1 MKTLVIDA
9 IVGIGFPSVLLADEC
24 RKAGLARNVPGH
36 EPVYG
41 NWVGNL
47 NYEWGRDQLEK
58 IDLEK
63 LQELYTALREAREEG
78 SVAEPENDKPLIQL
92 Q

>member
-9 IVGIGFPSVLLADEC
+9 IVGIGFPSILLADEC
-24 RKAGLARNVPGH
+24 RKAGLAECLGGGH
-36 EPVYG
+36 GDPR
-41 NWVGNL
+41 
-47 NYEWGRDQLEK
+47 YEWRRDQLEK
-58 IDLEK
+58 IELEK

-78 SVAEPENDKPLIQL
+78 SVAEPEKDKPLIQL

>member
-24 RKAGLARNVPGH
+24 RKAGLASFT
-36 EPVYG
+36 G
-41 NWVGNL
+41 NQWND
-47 NYEWGRDQLEK
+47 NYEWRRDQLEK
-58 IDLEK
+58 IELEK

-78 SVAEPENDKPLIQL
+78 SLAEPENDKPLIQL

>member
-24 RKAGLARNVPGH
+24 RKAGLA
-36 EPVYG
+36 EFTG
-41 NWVGNL
+41 NQWNEK
-47 NYEWGRDQLEK
+47 YEWRRDQLEK
-58 IDLEK
+58 IELEK

-78 SVAEPENDKPLIQL
+78 SVAEPDTDKPLIQL

>member
-9 IVGIGFPSVLLADEC
+9 IVGIGFPSVLLAEEC
-24 RKAGLARNVPGH
+24 RKAGLARGQA
-36 EPVYG
+36 G
-41 NWVGNL
+41 N
-47 NYEWGRDQLEK
+47 YFEWRRDQLEK
-58 IDLEK
+58 IELEK

>member
-9 IVGIGFPSVLLADEC
+9 IVGIGFAGQITLASEC
-24 RKAGLARNVPGH
+24 ERAGLAEFTGNQHNPDWEWRRN
-36 EPVYG
+36 
-41 NWVGNL
+41 
-47 NYEWGRDQLEK
+47 QLEK

-78 SVAEPENDKPLIQL
+78 SATEPEEEKSLIQL

>member
-24 RKAGLARNVPGH
+24 RKAGLAEFAGH
-36 EPVYG
+36 QWS
-41 NWVGNL
+41 NH
-47 NYEWGRDQLEK
+47 YEWRRDQLEK
-58 IDLEK
+58 IELEK

-92 Q
+92 N

>member
-9 IVGIGFPSVLLADEC
+9 IVGIGFPSILLADEC
-24 RKAGLARNVPGH
+24 RKAGLA
-36 EPVYG
+36 EFTG
-41 NWVGNL
+41 NQWNEK
-47 NYEWGRDQLEK
+47 YEWRRDQLEK
-58 IDLEK
+58 VELEK

-78 SVAEPENDKPLIQL
+78 SVDEPDEDKPLIQL